1 MWGEWSEALDIMKH
15 EVLLILEVLALLI
28 MLASLILL
36 VVADQ
41 MGVRALFGLVPA
53 VMFALSLRIRKD
65 RLK

>member
-1 MWGEWSEALDIMKH
+1 MKH

-41 MGVRALFGLVPA
+41 MGVRALFGLVTA
-53 VMFALSLRIRKD
+53 AMFALSLRIRKD